1 MGKFYM
7 LTVIVWIVIAIIA
20 SATSAA
26 RGANDVRGQALPT
39 LTMSATWAVATPTPH
54 VAAPGVY
61 RVWLPVVM
69 GGGG

>member
-1 MGKFYM
+1 MGKYYM
-7 LTVIVWIVIAIIA
+7 MTVIVWIAIAILA
-20 SATSAA
+20 SAISAH
-26 RGANDVRGQALPT
+26 GNESLPVPT

>member
-26 RGANDVRGQALPT
+26 RGADVSRETLPT

-61 RVWLPVVM
+61 RVWLPVV